1 MPLTRRPL
9 VVAAT
14 ALAACTA
21 TALTLGTTG
30 PAAAA
35 EAAPRAARHSV
46 DEPSLTGSAKLAR
59 QPGDNV
65 HFRINAHGFADKA
78 RGTFYVSHHFGKVW
92 GGHFKGRIDCLVT
105 GGPVAVATGI
115 VTESHFKGAPGLPE
129 IGTCGAS
136 GSASPCWTAARR
148 TGWATAGPWTACRR
162 TASAS
167 AWAPP
172 RSRPW
177 RRATTRFT
185 TGCRRARPPRTDHR
199 PCATRGGAPA
209 CAAPGCRSARLSFG
223 RAQLS
228 LSRTQLSF
236 RPGRARSRSDGRGGC
251 AQGPA
256 ATAGRN
262 RPRCR
267 AAR

>member
-35 EAAPRAARHSV
+35 ESGPRPARHSAGQ
-46 DEPSLTGSAKLAR
+46 PSLTGSAKLAR

-78 RGTFYVSHHFGKVW
+78 RGTFYVSHHFGKDW
-92 GGHFKGRIDCLVT
+92 GGYFKGRIDCLVT

-129 IGTCGAS
+129 IGDLKGKRFGFTVLDSGKKDRLGYSWAMDGVPKNSVGKCL
-136 GSASPCWTAARR
+136 GSAPFETLETGDYKVHHWMPSREAAK
-148 TGWATAGPWTACRR
+148 
-162 TASAS
+162 
-167 AWAPP
+167 
-172 RSRPW
+172 
-177 RRATTRFT
+177 
-185 TGCRRARPPRTDHR
+185 
-199 PCATRGGAPA
+199 
-209 CAAPGCRSARLSFG
+209 
-223 RAQLS
+223 
-228 LSRTQLSF
+228 
-236 RPGRARSRSDGRGGC
+236 
-251 AQGPA
+251 
-256 ATAGRN
+256 N
-262 RPRCR
+262 
-267 AAR
+267 